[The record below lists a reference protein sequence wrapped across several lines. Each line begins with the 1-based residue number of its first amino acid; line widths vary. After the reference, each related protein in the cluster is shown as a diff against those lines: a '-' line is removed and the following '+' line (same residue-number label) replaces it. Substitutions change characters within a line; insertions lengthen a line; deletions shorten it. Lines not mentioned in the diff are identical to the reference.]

1 MFVVYMPNEDRE
13 NSEASE
19 PVSPTPE
26 LLPKVNSS
34 GKKPDSHDD
43 GGGENGIVPEISI
56 DIGDDDE
63 VSMEKPLLSNACG
76 DGSDQISSAS
86 SDKPV
91 DDDKCVT
98 KHQSLST
105 LDTDK
110 PIPRR
115 SSENVLTMP
124 EKALSDMKGGSDSV
138 VYREGKVR
146 FQVTKLDT
154 PDTDGEKQ
162 SVTELAASVTE
173 LAADAKEEKK
183 PSLIPTEEADV
194 VMERLTLKEVG

>member
-1 MFVVYMPNEDRE
+1 MAVLFVVYMPNEDRE
-13 NSEASE
+13 NSETSE
-19 PVSPTPE
+19 AVSPESE
-26 LLPKVNSS
+26 LLPKVN
-34 GKKPDSHDD
+34 GKKRDSHDD

-56 DIGDDDE
+56 DIGDGDE
-63 VSMEKPLLSNACG
+63 VSLEKPLLSG
-76 DGSDQISSAS
+76 DGRDQIS

-91 DDDKCVT
+91 DDDKCLT

-105 LDTDK
+105 LDADK

-115 SSENVLTMP
+115 SSENVLTKP
-124 EKALSDMKGGSDSV
+124 ENALVDVRGGSDSV

-146 FQVTKLDT
+146 FQVTKLDI

-162 SVTELAASVTE
+162 SLTE
-173 LAADAKEEKK
+173 LAADAKEERK
-183 PSLIPTEEADV
+183 PSSVPAEEADV